1 MEQCVANRADME
13 EEEEEFPDEFQC
25 CVCLDITYKPVVL
38 ACGHISCFWCTF
50 KAMDSLMQSRCPVC
64 RNPYNHFPRSCGLL
78 HFLILKLYPSPYK
91 RRAKQVAEEEKE
103 IGYASPQFEG
113 NIIESQLGEVD
124 GAQDA
129 TGEGDHLSI
138 KDFSQL
144 TLPEDNTSIQPTSS
158 SQTTTNDSNSISRS
172 TKKVLETDVECAVC
186 KQLLYRPVVLNCGH
200 VYCESCIQPDDSIY
214 RCPGCQS
221 SHPRG
226 IPSVCLLLH
235 QFLEEYFPEGYS
247 GRKISLAHSHSHSP
261 SGSSAGKQEESA
273 KASVQRANF
282 HPGVGCDYCGICP
295 ITGVRYKCKD
305 CVEKIGFDL
314 CESCYKISAKLPG
327 RFNQQ
332 HTMDHKF
339 DAIRP
344 QPNDFIMVLSSFGAE
359 LSAEDDGSGFGSED
373 DGVA

>member
-200 VYCESCIQPDDSIY
+200 
-214 RCPGCQS
+214 
-221 SHPRG
+221 
-226 IPSVCLLLH
+226 
-235 QFLEEYFPEGYS
+235 
-247 GRKISLAHSHSHSP
+247 
-261 SGSSAGKQEESA
+261 GKQEESA